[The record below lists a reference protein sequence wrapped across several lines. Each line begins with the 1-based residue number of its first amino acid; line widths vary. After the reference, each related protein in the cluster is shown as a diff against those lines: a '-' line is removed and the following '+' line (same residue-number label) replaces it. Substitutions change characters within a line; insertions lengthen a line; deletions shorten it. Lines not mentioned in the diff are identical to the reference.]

1 MADKGINPFFVA
13 STEVGMAYKILT
25 VDDSRTI
32 RMIVKKAFEPY
43 DCQLFEAENGMEG
56 LASAAT
62 VQPDLIVLDITMP
75 VMNGIEML
83 TKLKE
88 DDDLKDT
95 PVIMLSAE
103 SGKDHVMQI
112 VKMGVK
118 DYIVKPFRG
127 DQLID
132 RASKV
137 LDLVKGD
144 DPIASKSKLSPSD
157 FIADEGDL
165 ILLTF
170 PVKISR
176 SVGAQIDS
184 AIKGKIKEMM
194 VNNAKKM
201 IIDLSS
207 VEDVNMNVI
216 QTLISIANNCIQNK
230 ISARI
235 VAGDEQAEALKGF
248 QETSQYSTQPSIEH
262 ARAAF

>member
-1 MADKGINPFFVA
+1 M
-13 STEVGMAYKILT
+13 SYKILT

-32 RMIVKKAFEPY
+32 RLIVKKAFEPY
-43 DCQLFEAENGMEG
+43 NCELFEAENGKKG
-56 LASAAT
+56 LAAA
-62 VQPDLIVLDITMP
+62 QDLMPDLIVLDITMP

-83 TKLKE
+83 TQLKAS
-88 DDDLKDT
+88 DQLKDT

-137 LDLVKGD
+137 LDLVKDGESAATHKKAN
-144 DPIASKSKLSPSD
+144 PND
-157 FIADEGDL
+157 FVIDEGDMV
-165 ILLTF
+165 ILTF
-170 PVKISR
+170 PAKITR

-184 AIKGKIKEMM
+184 AIKRKIKEMIASEA
-194 VNNAKKM
+194 NRM
-201 IIDLSS
+201 IIDLSK
-207 VEDVNMNVI
+207 VKDVNMVAI
-216 QTLISIANNCIQNK
+216 QVLISLANNCIRNK

-235 VAGDEQAEALKGF
+235 VAGDLQAKALKDF
-248 QETSQYSTQPSIEH
+248 QETSQYPTQPSIEH

>member
-1 MADKGINPFFVA
+1 M
-13 STEVGMAYKILT
+13 SYKILT

-32 RMIVKKAFEPY
+32 RLIVKKAFEPY
-43 DCQLFEAENGMEG
+43 DCELAEAENGKEG
-56 LASAAT
+56 LAAAREMH
-62 VQPDLIVLDITMP
+62 PDLIVLDITMP

-83 TKLKE
+83 TKLKASE
-88 DDDLKDT
+88 DLKDT

-137 LDLVKGD
+137 LDLVKDGET
-144 DPIASKSKLSPSD
+144 ASTGKKLNPSD
-157 FIADEGDL
+157 FIIDEGDMV
-165 ILLTF
+165 ILTF
-170 PVKISR
+170 PAKITR
-176 SVGAQIDS
+176 SVGAQVDS
-184 AIKGKIKEMM
+184 AIKRKIKEMI
-194 VNNAKKM
+194 ASDCKRM
-201 IIDLSS
+201 IIDLSK
-207 VEDVNMNVI
+207 VNDVNMVAI
-216 QTLISIANNCIQNK
+216 QVLIALANNCISNK

-235 VAGDEQAEALKGF
+235 VAGDEQAQALKGF
-248 QETSQYSTQPSIEH
+248 QETSQYPTQPSIEH

>member
-1 MADKGINPFFVA
+1 MC
-13 STEVGMAYKILT
+13 TKILT

-43 DCQLFEAENGMEG
+43 NCELFEAENGEEG
-56 LASAAT
+56 LAAADEIR
-62 VQPDLIVLDITMP
+62 PDLIVLDITMP

-83 TKLKE
+83 TRLKASDE
-88 DDDLKDT
+88 LKDT

-127 DQLID
+127 EQLID

-137 LDLVKGD
+137 IELVKDGEAAATRKAVQPD
-144 DPIASKSKLSPSD
+144 D
-157 FIADEGDL
+157 FIVDEGDMV
-165 ILLTF
+165 ILTF
-170 PVKISR
+170 PTKITR
-176 SVGAQIDS
+176 SVGAQVDS
-184 AIKGKIKEMM
+184 AIKRKMKEMI
-194 VNNAKKM
+194 ASEAHRM
-201 IIDLSS
+201 IIDLSQ
-207 VEDVNMNVI
+207 VEDVNMVAI
-216 QTLISIANNCIQNK
+216 QVLIALANNCIRNK

-235 VAGDEQAEALKGF
+235 VAGDAQAEALKGF
-248 QETSQYSTQPSIEH
+248 QETSQYPTQPSIEH

>member
-1 MADKGINPFFVA
+1 MG
-13 STEVGMAYKILT
+13 YKILT

-43 DCQLFEAENGMEG
+43 DCELVEAENGKEG
-56 LASAAT
+56 LAAAEEMK
-62 VQPDLIVLDITMP
+62 PDLIVLDITMP

-88 DDDLKDT
+88 SDDLKDT

-112 VKMGVK
+112 VKMGVR

-137 LDLVKGD
+137 LDLLKDGESA
-144 DPIASKSKLSPSD
+144 ASDNKLNPSD
-157 FIADEGDL
+157 FIVDEGDMV
-165 ILLTF
+165 ILTF
-170 PVKISR
+170 PAKITR
-176 SVGAQIDS
+176 SIGAQVDS
-184 AIKGKIKEMM
+184 AIKRKIKEMIASE
-194 VNNAKKM
+194 AKRM
-201 IIDLSS
+201 IIDLSK
-207 VEDVNMNVI
+207 VDDVNMVAI
-216 QTLISIANNCIQNK
+216 QVLIALANNCIKNK

-235 VAGDEQAEALKGF
+235 VAGDVQAEALKGF
-248 QETSQYSTQPSIEH
+248 QETSQYPTQPSIEH